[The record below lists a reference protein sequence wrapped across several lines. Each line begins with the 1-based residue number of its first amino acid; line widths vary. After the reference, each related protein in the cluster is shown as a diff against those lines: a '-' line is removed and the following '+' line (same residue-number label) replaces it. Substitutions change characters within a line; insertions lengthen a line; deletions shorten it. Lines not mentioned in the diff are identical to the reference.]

1 MIFAETRVR
10 GAFVIELERRT
21 DERGCFARAW
31 CQREFEAQGLVTRL
45 VQINISHNIHRGTL
59 RGMHFQLSPYEEAK
73 VVSCTQGAIFDVV
86 LDLRPNSPTY
96 LAWAAEKLTAE
107 NRRALYIPE
116 GCAHGFQTLMA
127 DTQVLY
133 LMSEF
138 YAPSHGRGVRYDD
151 QVFGIE
157 WPLEVACIADA
168 DRSWPDYQPIDY
180 VAAAGKST

>member
-1 MIFAETRVR
+1 
-10 GAFVIELERRT
+10 
-21 DERGCFARAW
+21 
-31 CQREFEAQGLVTRL
+31 
-45 VQINISHNIHRGTL
+45 
-59 RGMHFQLSPYEEAK
+59 
-73 VVSCTQGAIFDVV
+73 V